1 MDGVETGA
9 GGSVMNNN
17 IYALYRGD
25 EYIDGEFGG
34 LRREKLWF
42 MQVTNTYG
50 NRAIGAMLHMDG
62 GMKYIVRDIHDVVE
76 KQKEEDQKND

>member
-1 MDGVETGA
+1 MMLVTEAISFLEEVGNTYGEVE
-9 GGSVMNNN
+9 V
-17 IYALYRGD
+17 
-25 EYIDGEFGG
+25 
-34 LRREKLWF
+34 

-62 GMKYIVRDIHDVVE
+62 GMKYFVRDIHDVVE